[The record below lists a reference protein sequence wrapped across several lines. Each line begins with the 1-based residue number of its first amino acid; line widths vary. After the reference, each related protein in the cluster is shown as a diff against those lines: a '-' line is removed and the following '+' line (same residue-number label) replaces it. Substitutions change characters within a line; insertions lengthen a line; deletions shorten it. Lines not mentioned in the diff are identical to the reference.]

1 MGSYGGLKDGQRA
14 RGKLMLFELGD
25 LELAFTRSAYKF
37 RSGGER
43 DMTYVSSLRGFARSS
58 L

>member
-1 MGSYGGLKDGQRA
+1 VGSYGSLKDGQRA

-37 RSGGER
+37 RSGGEC